1 MVADLAPKCDCSN
14 PFIFR
19 EIAFFMIFSVVFS
32 KNLDVKKINRTSIS
46 QSHSGLLLGYIQGLQ
61 IWSLSMAAQFLFGFR
76 EMAFL

>member
-1 MVADLAPKCDCSN
+1 
-14 PFIFR
+14 
-19 EIAFFMIFSVVFS
+19 MIFSVVFS

-46 QSHSGLLLGYIQGLQ
+46 QSHSGLVLGYIQGLQ

>member
-1 MVADLAPKCDCSN
+1 
-14 PFIFR
+14 
-19 EIAFFMIFSVVFS
+19 MIFS

-46 QSHSGLLLGYIQGLQ
+46 QSYSGLLLGYIQGLQ